1 MTNFSDIR
9 GRSGYLFVAVA
20 VGHIILI
27 SAQVNTR
34 TGVPVLQAVLFG
46 ALAEVQRATSG
57 VVGAA
62 RRGWNGYV
70 RLGDAQADNEQL
82 RQEVADL
89 RIRLQLAR
97 AEAARTGEMRRLLDL
112 HDRTRLPTRA
122 AEIIGSSATT
132 DFKTV
137 TIDRGTDDGVLT
149 DMAVVSPAGAV
160 GRIVMPTRH
169 AAKVQLLI
177 DRSAAVAVVAE
188 RSRAQGVAFG
198 SGDTGLRLEYLP
210 TTADLAEGDVLVT
223 SGIDGIYPPGFLVG
237 RVERIERAGGLFTSV
252 RIAPSVTFGSLEAVL
267 VVLAPPGR
275 EVPAPPA
282 QGASR

>member
-1 MTNFSDIR
+1 LTNFPEIR
-9 GRSGYLFVAVA
+9 HRSGYLFLAVA

-34 TGVPVLQAVLFG
+34 SGVPVLQAVLFG

-57 VVGAA
+57 AVDAV
-62 RRGWNGYV
+62 RGGWEGYV
-70 RLGDAQADNEQL
+70 RLGDVQATNDRLEREAAEL
-82 RQEVADL
+82 RVQ
-89 RIRLQLAR
+89 LQLAR
-97 AEAARTGEMRRLLDL
+97 AEAGRTAEMRRLLDL
-112 HDRTRLPTRA
+112 RDRTRVPTRA
-122 AEIIGSSATT
+122 AEIIGTSALT

-160 GRIVMPTRH
+160 GRIVMPTRR

-177 DRSAAVAVVAE
+177 DRSAAVAVVLD

-198 SGDTGLRLEYLP
+198 TGDSSLRLEYLP
-210 TTADLAEGDVLVT
+210 TTADVKEGDTLST

-237 RVERIERAGGLFTSV
+237 RVERVERAGGVVKSIRV
-252 RIAPSVTFGSLEAVL
+252 APGVDFGRLEAVL
-267 VVLAPPGR
+267 VVQRQNGAPAV
-275 EVPAPPA
+275 E
-282 QGASR
+282 GATE

>member
-1 MTNFSDIR
+1 LTNFSDIR

-34 TGVPVLQAVLFG
+34 SGVPVLQAVLFG

-57 VVGAA
+57 VVDAT
-62 RRGWNGYV
+62 RRGWDGYV
-70 RLGDAQADNEQL
+70 SLGDAQADNERL

-89 RIRLQLAR
+89 RVRLQLAR
-97 AEAARTGEMRRLLDL
+97 AEAGRTAEMRRLLDL
-112 HDRTRLPTRA
+112 RDRTRLSTRA
-122 AEIIGSSATT
+122 AEIIGTSATT
-132 DFKTV
+132 DFKTI

-160 GRIVMPTRH
+160 GRIVMPTRR

-188 RSRAQGVAFG
+188 RSRAQAVAFG
-198 SGDTGLRLEYLP
+198 TGDAALRLEYLP
-210 TTADLAEGDVLVT
+210 ATADIAEGDVLVT

-237 RVERIERAGGLFTSV
+237 RIERIERAGGVFKAIRV
-252 RIAPSVTFGSLEAVL
+252 APSVGFGGLEAVL
-267 VVLAPPGR
+267 VVLAPPAR
-275 EVPAPPA
+275 DAAPAA
-282 QGASR
+282 EGASR